1 MFGFLNS
8 FFPVYFV
15 CLQLTLSLSL
25 SLSLSLFLHFYS
37 KMMVHSIFLR
47 QRVTIE
53 AMYYVSVYI
62 KKEVQVIY
70 AVRLQTMG
78 FSFRF
83 KTNMKSNFL
92 LYTSWTVIS
101 TTSGKLM
108 LTSTT
113 IDGKIPTHLYCLNF
127 VLNIGKKICI
137 CPNLMDYYWFFFI
150 HMTLTYS
157 YLLTEACI

>member
-1 MFGFLNS
+1 MFVWLSQFL
-8 FFPVYFV
+8 FPRLL
-15 CLQLTLSLSL
+15 CLFAIDSL

-127 VLNIGKKICI
+127 VLNIGKK
-137 CPNLMDYYWFFFI
+137 NLYM
-150 HMTLTYS
+150 S
-157 YLLTEACI
+157 